1 MIWSII
7 DRKGRMQ
14 SEQGVLRL
22 SLCGIVLFAAI
33 AITFGLVT
41 GSSAILFD
49 GVFSIMDAVMS
60 VASIWVAGLIARS
73 AAQSFSA
80 ETRKRFRW
88 GFWHLEPMLIAVNA
102 VMMMGVAVYAII
114 QSVQSILDGGREIEF
129 GPAMVYAVI
138 ILTLTIVLATIEHR
152 ANRKIGSILVET
164 DVKGWIM
171 SGGITA
177 ALLVAF
183 LIGYF
188 LQGTSLEWFTPYVDP
203 VVLLIVA
210 VILVPVPLG
219 ILRAAMADILFF
231 TPIEMQEKAERCVH
245 RLVEENGFESSEVY
259 TSKMVR
265 SYEVQIF
272 IRVPHDDRPR
282 KIQEWDELR
291 EPVIAELSDNDPNRF
306 VTVTFTSPRHEPQKS
321 S

>member
-1 MIWSII
+1 M
-7 DRKGRMQ
+7 
-14 SEQGVLRL
+14 
-22 SLCGIVLFAAI
+22 
-33 AITFGLVT
+33 
-41 GSSAILFD
+41 
-49 GVFSIMDAVMS
+49 
-60 VASIWVAGLIARS
+60 
-73 AAQSFSA
+73 
-80 ETRKRFRW
+80 
-88 GFWHLEPMLIAVNA
+88 
-102 VMMMGVAVYAII
+102 
-114 QSVQSILDGGREIEF
+114 
-129 GPAMVYAVI
+129 
-138 ILTLTIVLATIEHR
+138 TLTIVLATIEHR

-183 LIGYF
+183 LIGFF

-231 TPIEMQEKAERCVH
+231 TPIEMQEKAERCAA

-259 TSKMVR
+259 TSKMRR